1 MAIGQLTYSSLRD
14 FSFQDYSRRK
24 TFRSILAL
32 YRTRFFDH
40 KEIELVFNTG
50 SYKTVTDASGSFF
63 LTIENMPIESEL
75 ISVLLE
81 DGQPVNI
88 VEGLYS
94 RVMHTVESAE
104 IMVSDIDD
112 TLLHSY
118 IPNKLLKFRTLMFTA
133 VEDRKAVVEMM
144 EVVQDFFAAGVVP
157 FYLSN
162 SEQNLYPVIYR
173 FLRNNDFPRG
183 PLFLKQ
189 MRHLRDIFRR
199 KDLLKRDVHKLTTLE
214 KLLLFFP
221 DKKFILIGDNT
232 QNDLKI
238 YLSTAQ
244 KFPQNIRSVIIRKAI
259 ARPLDTILFNEA
271 EQKLQSL
278 GIGFYYDKSFPKGF
292 EVKKVM

>member
-1 MAIGQLTYSSLRD
+1 
-14 FSFQDYSRRK
+14 
-24 TFRSILAL
+24 
-32 YRTRFFDH
+32 
-40 KEIELVFNTG
+40 
-50 SYKTVTDASGSFF
+50 
-63 LTIENMPIESEL
+63 
-75 ISVLLE
+75 
-81 DGQPVNI
+81 
-88 VEGLYS
+88 
-94 RVMHTVESAE
+94 
-104 IMVSDIDD
+104 
-112 TLLHSY
+112 
-118 IPNKLLKFRTLMFTA
+118 
-133 VEDRKAVVEMM
+133 
-144 EVVQDFFAAGVVP
+144 
-157 FYLSN
+157 
-162 SEQNLYPVIYR
+162 
-173 FLRNNDFPRG
+173 
-183 PLFLKQ
+183 